1 MPLRPPPSGGLKY
14 VESGAFILYG
24 FWQWLSYVPMAC
36 VQGALLG
43 GGHSVNQ
50 LAAVPALTTCTPSTS
65 NLPTLGD
72 KATGKDGH
80 GNMLVLV
87 TSY

>member
-1 MPLRPPPSGGLKY
+1 MPLRPLPSGGLKY
-14 VESGAFILYG
+14 VESGALSLYG

-36 VQGALLG
+36 VQGTLLG
-43 GGHSVNQ
+43 GGHTVNH
-50 LAAVPALTTCTPSTS
+50 LAAVPALTTCTPSIS
-65 NLPTLGD
+65 HPPNPGD